1 MQSKGSMFKRLTLV
15 ALLGAGA
22 AGLPARAAD
31 KPADQA
37 DKKDQPTKADR
48 AAAADKARADQAKA
62 EEPRLAAGEAKAEAK
77 AGAKV
82 ELPKP
87 DAGGFIEIF
96 NGKDL
101 TGWEGLPDFWSVKDG
116 AITATETKD
125 KSKQTFLVFK
135 GMPVSDFELHWK
147 YKFVTKEGNS
157 GVQFRSKLKDPKN
170 FVVAG
175 YQADCDAG
183 NGFTGIIYD
192 EAGGA
197 GGRGI
202 MSKRGEKTHWTA
214 DAKPKT
220 EPLGKTDADL
230 KAAIK
235 PTGEW
240 NECTLVVKGNHV
252 VYSINGNV
260 TTDLTDDSPKAV
272 NEGVLALQ
280 CHAGFTMEIQFK
292 DIKLKPLAGNAK

>member
-1 MQSKGSMFKRLTLV
+1 MSEQ
-15 ALLGAGA
+15 
-22 AGLPARAAD
+22 
-31 KPADQA
+31 
-37 DKKDQPTKADR
+37 
-48 AAAADKARADQAKA
+48 
-62 EEPRLAAGEAKAEAK
+62 
-77 AGAKV
+77 
-82 ELPKP
+82 
-87 DAGGFIEIF
+87 
-96 NGKDL
+96 
-101 TGWEGLPDFWSVKDG
+101 
-116 AITATETKD
+116 
-125 KSKQTFLVFK
+125 
-135 GMPVSDFELHWK
+135 DFELRL
-147 YKFVTKEGNS
+147 KFKFSEINGKVEGNS
-157 GVQFRSKLKDPKN
+157 GVQFRSKILDPKKDPYR
-170 FVVAG
+170 VGG

-214 DAKPKT
+214 DPKPQT
-220 EPLGKTDADL
+220 EPLGKSDAEL

-272 NEGVLALQ
+272 KEGILALQ

-292 DIKLKPLAGNAK
+292 DIKLKPMAGNAK